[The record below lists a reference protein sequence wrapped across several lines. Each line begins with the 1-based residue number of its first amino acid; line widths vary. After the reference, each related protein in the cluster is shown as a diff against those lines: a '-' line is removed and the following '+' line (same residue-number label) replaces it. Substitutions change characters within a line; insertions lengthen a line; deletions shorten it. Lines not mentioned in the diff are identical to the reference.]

1 MTKNNKNISF
11 EQSLKMLEDI
21 VDQLESGEID
31 LEKSVQL
38 YEKGIELKNICE
50 ERLKKVEL
58 QIKKIKLDN
67 NRISKEDFK

>member
-1 MTKNNKNISF
+1 MATNNKNLSF

-38 YEKGIELKNICE
+38 YEKGMELKNICE
-50 ERLKKVEL
+50 QRLKEAKLRIEN
-58 QIKKIKLDN
+58 IKDEN
-67 NRISKEDFK
+67 ETN

>member
-38 YEKGIELKNICE
+38 YEKGIELKNIC
-50 ERLKKVEL
+50 LKFTPK
-58 QIKKIKLDN
+58 N
-67 NRISKEDFK
+67 

>member
-38 YEKGIELKNICE
+38 YEKGMELKNICE

-58 QIKKIKLDN
+58 QIKKIKLN
-67 NRISKEDFK
+67 NNKISKEDFN